1 MKYTKRRLSDSTAQW
16 GPWLASSPA
25 NVLKIT
31 NTGGYDEDTSMNQV
45 IRGIDIEVQP
55 LLGRI
60 VTLCYRASTS
70 YQTR

>member
-1 MKYTKRRLSDSTAQW
+1 
-16 GPWLASSPA
+16 
-25 NVLKIT
+25 VLKIT